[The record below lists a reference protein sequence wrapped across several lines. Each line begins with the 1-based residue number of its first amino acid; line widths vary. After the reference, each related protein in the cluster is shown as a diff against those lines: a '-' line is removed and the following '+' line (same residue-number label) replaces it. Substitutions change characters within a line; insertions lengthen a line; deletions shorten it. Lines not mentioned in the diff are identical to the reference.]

1 MPPITASRA
10 AATPYVLIPVFLFF
24 AFHISLFLMPPDRP
38 TPHRLLIVLPSWV
51 GDCVMATPTLRLIRD
66 SFRGAFIGGLMRPGL
81 DELLGGAGFFDEV
94 HVERAGGVMG
104 PKFAAAKV
112 RPRRYDTAILF
123 PNSFSTALIVRIAGI
138 PRRIGYSR
146 DSRGLLLTESIRP
159 PKTAKGDWAIVP
171 AVDYYYT
178 LAHRLLLPGG
188 DASSEAPLA
197 LPTGQFMELATTPD
211 EERAGAEILAKGGVR
226 EGERLVMLNP
236 GANKDW
242 KRWPGDR
249 YAALAKHVREHFG
262 ATVLLNG
269 SPAENELID
278 SIAAQAGCPVVA
290 LPRLGIRIGSL
301 KAIVRRCSLM
311 VTNDTGPRHI
321 AAAFGVPLVTIYGP
335 TDHRWAPIPTR
346 PNALEVKLLAD
357 PTLPEA
363 ESANDHPE
371 RCAIGKVTFEAV
383 RETVD
388 RLLTTP
394 AGPNAGVAQAE
405 GR

>member
-1 MPPITASRA
+1 MA
-10 AATPYVLIPVFLFF
+10 
-24 AFHISLFLMPPDRP
+24 PDRP
-38 TPHRLLIVLPSWV
+38 TPLRLLIVLPSWV

-66 SFRGAFIGGLMRPGL
+66 AFRGAFIGGLMRPGL

-178 LAHRLLLPGG
+178 LAKRLLLPGG
-188 DASSEAPLA
+188 DASAETPMPLPRG
-197 LPTGQFMELATTPD
+197 LFMELAATSE
-211 EERAGAEILAKGGVR
+211 EERAGAEILARAGVCEGG
-226 EGERLVMLNP
+226 RLVMLNP

-242 KRWPGDR
+242 KRWPADR
-249 YAALAKHVREHFG
+249 FAALARHLHELHGVK
-262 ATVLLNG
+262 VLLNG
-269 SPAENELID
+269 SPAESELID
-278 SIAAQAGCPVVA
+278 GIAAQAGCPVVA

-301 KAIVRRCSLM
+301 KSIVRRCSLM

-321 AAAFGVPLVTIYGP
+321 AAAMGVPLITIYGP

-346 PNALEVKLLAD
+346 PNAPEVKLLAD
-357 PTLPEA
+357 PTLPES

-371 RCAIGKVTFEAV
+371 RCAIDKVTFEAV
-383 RETVD
+383 REAVD
-388 RLLTTP
+388 GQLLLPGTSGSSVT
-394 AGPNAGVAQAE
+394 QAS
-405 GR
+405 RP